1 MPQIMDMTF
10 SMTNQRKY
18 EEVNKEQVFKD
29 KNETLFDS

>member
-18 EEVNKEQVFKD
+18 QEVKKEQVFKD